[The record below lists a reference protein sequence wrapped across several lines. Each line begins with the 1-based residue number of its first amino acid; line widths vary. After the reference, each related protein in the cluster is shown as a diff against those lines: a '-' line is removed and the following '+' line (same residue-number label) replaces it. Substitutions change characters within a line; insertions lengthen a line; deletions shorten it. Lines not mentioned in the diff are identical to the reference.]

1 MVNWYFGNQNF
12 TLISTTMILNFIW
25 NISPDIF
32 SFGPF
37 QVKWVTALLVG
48 GILAGRTV
56 LQYVFKKEKANINEV
71 GLLYGLALM
80 GAVLGARLIYVTLI
94 DSSILFNKPYQ
105 ILFPFEFN
113 RGFKFVGESQFSM
126 LGSLIGVIIT
136 LLIYARLK
144 RKSFLWVLD
153 KGFLLMIVVLVFL
166 RAGNLFQSEYIGK
179 PTDSPIGILFVNK
192 IEEGLRKLPC
202 CAMRNPD
209 GENPLDTVKIRNGK
223 EMLHKDIGYKP
234 LIIYLFFKDGATEQ
248 LVNEF
253 LIGDVKTFLFDQSS
267 LIYEPGTEPLHY
279 TIFVEGAANNYM
291 TRIQTIGLSRHPLQ
305 LYEVVA
311 FLALLIG
318 IAWYW
323 NKDDRLLQPGRIAG
337 MLITAISCVHFMVEF
352 LNDLSRPLIKGVPLT
367 TDQYICIPLLI
378 FGITLLLK
386 SKKVK
391 TA

>member
-37 QVKWVTALLVG
+37 QVKWVTALLVV
-48 GILAGRTV
+48 GILAGRTL
-56 LQYVFKKEKANINEV
+56 LQYVFKKEKASINEV

-94 DSSILFNKPYQ
+94 DSSILFNKPHQ

-136 LLIYARLK
+136 LLIYTRLK
-144 RKSFLWVLD
+144 IKSFLWVLD
-153 KGFLLMIVVLVFL
+153 KGFLLIIVVLVFL

-179 PTDSPIGILFVNK
+179 PTDSPVGILFVNK

-318 IAWYW
+318 IALYW
-323 NKDDRLLQPGRIAG
+323 NKNHRLLQPGRIAG
-337 MLITAISCVHFMVEF
+337 MLITAISSVHFMVEF

-378 FGITLLLK
+378 FGIILLLK